1 MTRAR
6 KEELSKISRASK
18 NVANSVDYDR
28 KGAIID
34 EAFRQ
39 LEEKKAEPL
48 QREKIKLPLA
58 DTGSSEDATGVS
70 FIEPIHPL
78 TPAEVVEA
86 ANGKV
91 FDKTLETISHVI
103 NNPVH
108 VDHFFTNLEEKV
120 NANYYTVGQFEKDI
134 MIIEGIQIYVRAVTN
149 ATIRKYNHK
158 KQYGD
163 NNTVMSFLKRLSRET
178 SFRYTFE
185 IPGWDRS
192 EKMTI
197 ESLKS
202 IQSIFIQEKQ
212 LIS

>member
-1 MTRAR
+1 MKRAKKITRAQ

-39 LEEKKAEPL
+39 LEEKKAEPI

-58 DTGSSEDATGVS
+58 DMDDSTDASGVQHNNIAS
-70 FIEPIHPL
+70 TPEASDNTIECIH
-78 TPAEVVEA
+78 
-86 ANGKV
+86 N
-91 FDKTLETISHVI
+91 TLSNTETI
-103 NNPVH
+103 N
-108 VDHFFTNLEEKV
+108 HFNTNLSEKSDT
-120 NANYYTVGQFEKDI
+120 YYCTVKRFEDDI
-134 MIIEGIQIYVRAVTN
+134 MIIEGIQIYVRAATN

-163 NNTVMSFLKRLSRET
+163 DNTVMSFLKRLSRET

-192 EKMTI
+192 EEMTM
-197 ESLKS
+197 ESLKN

>member
-1 MTRAR
+1 MKRAKKMTRAQ
-6 KEELSKISRASK
+6 KEELSKINKASK

-39 LEEKKAEPL
+39 LEEKKAEPV

-58 DTGSSEDATGVS
+58 DIDGSKDASGVQHTYAIS
-70 FIEPIHPL
+70 
-78 TPAEVVEA
+78 
-86 ANGKV
+86 
-91 FDKTLETISHVI
+91 TLEAPGNTTECIHNALSSTEAI
-103 NNPVH
+103 N
-108 VDHFFTNLEEKV
+108 HFNTNLSERSDIH
-120 NANYYTVGQFEKDI
+120 YCTVEQFENDI
-134 MIIEGIQIYVRAVTN
+134 MIIEGIQIYVRAAIN

-163 NNTVMSFLKRLSRET
+163 ANTVMSFLKRLTRET

-197 ESLKS
+197 ESLKN